1 MKAFDRTIP
10 YNDLP
15 LLPPQS
21 DIENKAVLTKT
32 IKASRALAQLNGAI
46 RNLPNPSLF
55 LDTLH
60 LQEAKASSAID

>member
-1 MKAFDRTIP
+1 MNDFNKSQP
-10 YNDLP
+10 YNNLL
-15 LLPPQS
+15 LLPPRA
-21 DIENKAVLTKT
+21 DLETKEILTKT

-60 LQEAKASSAID
+60 LQEAKPN